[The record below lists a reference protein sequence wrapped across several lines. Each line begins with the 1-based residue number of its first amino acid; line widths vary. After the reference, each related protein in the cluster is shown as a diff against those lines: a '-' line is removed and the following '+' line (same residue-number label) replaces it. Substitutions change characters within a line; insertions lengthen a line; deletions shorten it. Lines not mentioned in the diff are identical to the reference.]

1 MSAIANLRFARMRF
15 GRTAKSGSNIRVI
28 ACCTVIGLSVINP
41 AKSAR
46 CETPAREASAKIASV
61 DMAHKPVARLQPGI
75 IIGDEQQSG
84 YSELVTLVLPR
95 LSSGYVDSLPEYA
108 KRYASMFKFTALADV
123 KPVTVN
129 GRTDYLLDRFGIG
142 FSMEINGKLVVVT
155 PDTAN
160 KLGANLGMIDRG
172 VLSGNEDCLN
182 DIIQIARTSRMIIFD
197 AKANMLIDD
206 KHEERL
212 LRYFI
217 WASPASG
224 KLGILVWRI
233 RDNGRSGYALDSP
246 SMQLLPA
253 GYREDRQINV
263 SKGGLLSSIPTP
275 DRFAMVQIPQG
286 TPVPFSAKM
295 RSVAALKNMTP
306 DNLREMMSGAGES
319 LAQISQRPSSQPA
332 ASQQR

>member
-1 MSAIANLRFARMRF
+1 MSAITMLRIKRLQ
-15 GRTAKSGSNIRVI
+15 TAPTRLVI
-28 ACCTVIGLSVINP
+28 AALAVLAFACGSDATF
-41 AKSAR
+41 AQA
-46 CETPAREASAKIASV
+46 ETPARPASAKIPSV
-61 DMAHKPVARLQPGI
+61 DMSHKPVPRLQPGI
-75 IIGDEQQSG
+75 IIGDQQQSG
-84 YSELVTLVLPR
+84 YSDLVTLVLPR
-95 LSSGYVDSLPEYA
+95 LSSGYVNSLPEYA

-142 FSMEINGKLVVVT
+142 FAMDINGKLVVVT
-155 PDTAN
+155 PGTAN

-172 VLSGNEDCLN
+172 VLSGNEDCLD
-182 DIIQIARTSRMIIFD
+182 DIIQVARTSRMIIFD
-197 AKANMLIDD
+197 AKANFLIGD
-206 KHEERL
+206 KHEERI

-224 KLGILVWRI
+224 KLGILVWRLK
-233 RDNGRSGYALDSP
+233 DNGRSGYAIDSP

-275 DRFAMVQIPQG
+275 DRFALIQIPEG

-295 RSVAALKNMTP
+295 RAVAALKDMTP
-306 DNLREMMSGAGES
+306 DHLREMMTGAGES
-319 LAQISQRPSSQPA
+319 LAKISQRPSGQPSA
-332 ASQQR
+332 QQR